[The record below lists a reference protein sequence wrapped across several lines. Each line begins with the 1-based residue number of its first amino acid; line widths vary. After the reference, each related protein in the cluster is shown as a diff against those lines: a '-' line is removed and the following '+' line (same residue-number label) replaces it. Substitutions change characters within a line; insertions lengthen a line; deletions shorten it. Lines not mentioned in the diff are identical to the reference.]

1 MTPREPSGG
10 TAIAAASLA
19 AAGAATALT
28 ETVGVIVWPF
38 VVSGLHGV
46 PVPVEWSVALQ
57 GVAGS
62 LELILLGVGSTL
74 LFLRRPMGRRMAKA
88 GCVVHLVQ
96 GVIVIG
102 LLMPALGP
110 ALGVPSSVETAG
122 DIIAVI
128 AVLVP
133 AIITFVLLLLPATD
147 RWLARDEQPAPTG

>member
-102 LLMPALGP
+102 KGHKFPGSHCNRGIGVACDSPIFAQLLHTDSGIL
-110 ALGVPSSVETAG
+110 AG
-122 DIIAVI
+122 
-128 AVLVP
+128 
-133 AIITFVLLLLPATD
+133 
-147 RWLARDEQPAPTG
+147 Q

>member
-1 MTPREPSGG
+1 
-10 TAIAAASLA
+10 
-19 AAGAATALT
+19 
-28 ETVGVIVWPF
+28 
-38 VVSGLHGV
+38 
-46 PVPVEWSVALQ
+46 
-57 GVAGS
+57 
-62 LELILLGVGSTL
+62 
-74 LFLRRPMGRRMAKA
+74 MGRRMAKA